1 MAVPL
6 QDRVEDAALIAR
18 LADGK
23 VHSGTEL
30 LRTIGA
36 GRNRLTHAI
45 RRLRALGADI
55 ESLPGRGYRLP
66 APVELLEPAR
76 IRAMLGAGA
85 ARIERLDVLFEV
97 DSTNTRL
104 LTSPPPPVSRAQALL
119 CEIQSAG
126 RGRRGRVWSSPFG
139 SSLALSLGWSFREA
153 RHAAPSLSLAVGV
166 AIVRALDRLG
176 ARGMRLKWPNDVWLE
191 DRKIGGVLVELKT
204 EAAGPAYA
212 VIGIGLNLRLSAEQ
226 RHAIEAGGVRIAAV
240 ADAAPA
246 AAAVAAVA
254 AALSRNMLAAALLDE
269 LLSMLEG
276 FESEGFAP
284 FRAEWLAL
292 DALAGRP
299 ARVLGNEGVL
309 EGVARGVDVDGAL
322 LLESGSRLHRFVS
335 GEVSL
340 RVIEGD
346 A

>member
-1 MAVPL
+1 MAVSVA
-6 QDRVEDAALIAR
+6 DRVVDAALIAW

-23 VHSGTEL
+23 IHPGTEL
-30 LRTIGA
+30 LRAIGA
-36 GRNRLTHAI
+36 GRSGLAHAVE
-45 RRLRALGADI
+45 RVRALGVEI
-55 ESLPGRGYRLP
+55 ESLPGRGYRMP
-66 APVELLEPAR
+66 APVELLDPAL
-76 IRAMLGAGA
+76 IRATLGAGA
-85 ARIERLDVLFEV
+85 ARILRLEVLFEV

-104 LTSPPPPVSRAQALL
+104 LASPPPPPARAQALL

-126 RGRRGRVWSSPFG
+126 RGRQGRVWRSPFG

-153 RHAAPSLSLAVGV
+153 RLAAPSLSLAVGV

-191 DRKIGGVLVELKT
+191 DRKVGGVLVELKT
-204 EAAGPAYA
+204 DAAGPAYV
-212 VIGIGLNLRLSAEQ
+212 VIGIGLNLRLSAAD
-226 RHAIEAGGVRIAAV
+226 RRAIEAGGARIAAV

-246 AAAVAAVA
+246 P
-254 AALSRNMLAAALLDE
+254 LSRNMLAAALLDE

-292 DALAGRP
+292 DALGGRP
-299 ARVLGNEGVL
+299 ARVLGGAGVL

-340 RVIEGD
+340 RPIGGD